1 MAKLYLVFESKE
13 LKEFTITQ
21 SGTAT
26 IGRLPDNLIHIDN
39 LAVSGHHARIFYD
52 VDHWAL
58 EDHGSTN
65 GTFVNKQ
72 RITGKVELNDG
83 DEIGVG
89 KHNVRFK
96 DEWHEDDA
104 APKTAQI
111 TGPLVPKL
119 DATVMLDT
127 KKTKELMAAVI
138 AARTGGA
145 PPPAPSAPAAPEPS
159 AAASSRPAAATPPPA
174 APSRPTAAPAPH
186 APAAPERVGVLTVI
200 AGKSDQ
206 PQYRLTSKLTVIGK
220 SDMASIRL
228 KGWFAPKVGATITKR
243 DQKYFVSPGEKKV
256 TVDGQPVTGQRE
268 LSQGS
273 TIEVAGLSMS
283 FDYE

>member
-1 MAKLYLVFESKE
+1 MAKLYLVFENTQ

-21 SGTAT
+21 SGVAT

-52 VDHWAL
+52 IDHYVI

-72 RITGKVELNDG
+72 RIAGKVDLNDG
-83 DEIGVG
+83 DEINVG
-89 KHNVRFK
+89 KHTVRFK

-111 TGPLVPKL
+111 TGPSVPKL

-127 KKTKELMAAVI
+127 KKAREMMAT
-138 AARTGGA
+138 AAAAKAGGA
-145 PPPAPSAPAAPEPS
+145 LPPAPGAPAPAASPS
-159 AAASSRPAAATPPPA
+159 AAA
-174 APSRPTAAPAPH
+174 PSRSTALPAAPAP
-186 APAAPERVGVLTVI
+186 PAAERVGVLTVL

-206 PQYRLTSKLTVIGK
+206 QQYRLTSKLTVIGK
-220 SDMASIRL
+220 SNNASIRL
-228 KGWFAPKVGATITKR
+228 KGWFAPQVGATITKR
-243 DQKYFVSPGEKKV
+243 DQKYFISAGDKKV
-256 TVDGQPVTGQRE
+256 MVDGQQITGPKE
-268 LSQGS
+268 LSEGS
-273 TIEVAGLSMS
+273 TLDVSGLKLS

>member
-1 MAKLYLVFESKE
+1 MAKLYLVFENKD

-52 VDHWAL
+52 ADHYVI

-83 DEIGVG
+83 DEVMIG
-89 KHNVRFK
+89 KHTVRFK

-104 APKTAQI
+104 GPKTAQI
-111 TGPLVPKL
+111 TGPSVPKL
-119 DATVMLDT
+119 EATVMLDT
-127 KKTKELMAAVI
+127 RKAKEMMAAAA
-138 AARTGGA
+138 AARAGAA
-145 PPPAPSAPAAPEPS
+145 PP
-159 AAASSRPAAATPPPA
+159 AT
-174 APSRPTAAPAPH
+174 
-186 APAAPERVGVLTVI
+186 ERVGVLTVL

-206 PQYRLTSKLTVIGK
+206 SQYRLTSKLTVVGK
-220 SDMASIRL
+220 SEMASIRL

-243 DQKYFVSPGEKKV
+243 DQKYFISAGDKKV
-256 TVDGQPVTGQRE
+256 MVDGQQISGQKE
-268 LSQGS
+268 LSEGS
-273 TIEVAGLSMS
+273 TIDVSGLRMS

>member
-65 GTFVNKQ
+65 GTFINKE

-83 DEIGVG
+83 DEISIG
-89 KHNVRFK
+89 KHTVRFK

-111 TGPLVPKL
+111 TGPFVPKL

-145 PPPAPSAPAAPEPS
+145 PPPAPGAPAPAAPAPS
-159 AAASSRPAAATPPPA
+159 AAAPSRPAPTTPPPA
-174 APSRPTAAPAPH
+174 APSRPTAAPAP
-186 APAAPERVGVLTVI
+186 AAAPERVGVLTVI

-206 PQYRLTSKLTVIGK
+206 PLYRLTSKLTVIGK
-220 SDMASIRL
+220 SDMASIKL

-268 LSQGS
+268 LTQGS

-283 FDYE
+283 FDFE

>member
-1 MAKLYLVFESKE
+1 MAKLYLVFENKD

-52 VDHWAL
+52 GDHYAV
-58 EDHGSTN
+58 EDHNSTN
-65 GTFVNKQ
+65 GTFVNKE

-83 DEIGVG
+83 DEISVG
-89 KHNVRFK
+89 KHTVRFK

-111 TGPLVPKL
+111 TGPLVPQL

-127 KKTKELMAAVI
+127 KRTKELMAAVV
-138 AARTGGA
+138 AARTGG
-145 PPPAPSAPAAPEPS
+145 APSAPAAPEPS
-159 AAASSRPAAATPPPA
+159 AAAYGRPAAATPPPS
-174 APSRPTAAPAPH
+174 APSRHTAAPAP
-186 APAAPERVGVLTVI
+186 PAAPERVGVLTVI
-200 AGKSDQ
+200 GGKSDQ

-220 SDMASIRL
+220 SDMASIKL

-268 LSQGS
+268 LNQGS
-273 TIEVAGLSMS
+273 TIEVAGLAMS

>member
-1 MAKLYLVFESKE
+1 MAKLYLVFENKE

-52 VDHWAL
+52 GDHWAI
-58 EDHGSTN
+58 EDHNSTN

-72 RITGKVELNDG
+72 QITGKVELNDG
-83 DEIGVG
+83 DEVTVG
-89 KHNVRFK
+89 KHTVRFK
-96 DEWHEDDA
+96 DEWHEDE
-104 APKTAQI
+104 APATAQI
-111 TGPLVPKL
+111 TKPFVPKL
-119 DATVMLDT
+119 DATVMFDT
-127 KKTKELMAAVI
+127 KKAKEMMAAAA
-138 AARTGGA
+138 AARAGSA
-145 PPPAPSAPAAPEPS
+145 PPPAPSAPAAPSPS
-159 AAASSRPAAATPPPA
+159 AGAPSRPAAAAPPPA
-174 APSRPTAAPAPH
+174 APSRPTAAPVPPAPV
-186 APAAPERVGVLTVI
+186 ALERVGVLTVI
-200 AGKSDQ
+200 GGKSDQ

-220 SDMASIRL
+220 SDMASIKL

-256 TVDGQPVTGQRE
+256 AVNGQPVTGQLE
-268 LSQGS
+268 LTEGS

>member
-1 MAKLYLVFESKE
+1 MAKLYLVFENRE

-21 SGTAT
+21 SGVAT

-52 VDHWAL
+52 VDHYAI

-65 GTFVNKQ
+65 GTFLNKQ
-72 RITGKVELNDG
+72 RIEGKAELNDG
-83 DEIGVG
+83 DEITIG
-89 KHNVRFK
+89 KHTVRFK
-96 DEWHEDDA
+96 DEWHEDESA
-104 APKTAQI
+104 APATEQI
-111 TGPLVPKL
+111 TRPSVPKL
-119 DATVMLDT
+119 EATVVFDA
-127 KKTKELMAAVI
+127 KKAKEMMAA
-138 AARTGGA
+138 AAAIKAGSA
-145 PPPAPSAPAAPEPS
+145 PPGAPAAPG
-159 AAASSRPAAATPPPA
+159 
-174 APSRPTAAPAPH
+174 RPTVAPAAPAPPV
-186 APAAPERVGVLTVI
+186 AERVGVLTVI
-200 AGKSDQ
+200 GGKSDQ

-220 SDMASIRL
+220 SEMASIRL

-268 LSQGS
+268 LTEGS
-273 TIEVAGLSMS
+273 TIEVSGLSMS